1 MPIGEGRGMSLNV
14 TGGRLSRR
22 TTSGLSGIEGQT
34 IMRIA
39 SVASEEMVQS
49 EKVRAV
55 QRVAWD
61 AMCGHARLL
70 VGAAALSRNDPM
82 KEEDFH
88 YFSDIAKY
96 TAGELI
102 VELGSRL
109 RRI

>member
-1 MPIGEGRGMSLNV
+1 
-14 TGGRLSRR
+14 
-22 TTSGLSGIEGQT
+22 
-34 IMRIA
+34 
-39 SVASEEMVQS
+39 
-49 EKVRAV
+49 
-55 QRVAWD
+55 
-61 AMCGHARLL
+61 
-70 VGAAALSRNDPM
+70 M